1 MYSLNM
7 PVSKIRTKV
16 RQEFERHR
24 YVNQLKTVDVLLFN
38 SHQEFQVSGFFFLVL
53 LGGRGRGGGRR
64 RRRRDGYR
72 RLGREKREEEKRR
85 EEKRGQEKWSED
97 KRSEELKHGSWDIYW
112 TGQDRTH
119 KDVMGKNMLTIWK
132 CNRKP

>member
-1 MYSLNM
+1 MAFFAVLFGEEE
-7 PVSKIRTKV
+7 KEKEKV
-16 RQEFERHR
+16 
-24 YVNQLKTVDVLLFN
+24 
-38 SHQEFQVSGFFFLVL
+38 
-53 LGGRGRGGGRR
+53 
-64 RRRRDGYR
+64 DGYR
-72 RLGREKREEEKRR
+72 RLGRETREEEKRR
-85 EEKRGQEKWSED
+85 EEKRGQEKRSED

>member
-1 MYSLNM
+1 MG
-7 PVSKIRTKV
+7 I
-16 RQEFERHR
+16 
-24 YVNQLKTVDVLLFN
+24 
-38 SHQEFQVSGFFFLVL
+38 
-53 LGGRGRGGGRR
+53 GGWGEKKREE
-64 RRRRDGYR
+64 
-72 RLGREKREEEKRR
+72 EKRREEKRR
-85 EEKRGQEKWSED
+85 EEKRGQEKRSED

>member
-1 MYSLNM
+1 M
-7 PVSKIRTKV
+7 
-16 RQEFERHR
+16 
-24 YVNQLKTVDVLLFN
+24 NQLKTVDVLLFN
-38 SHQEFQVSGFFFLVL
+38 SHQEFQVSGFFAVL
-53 LGGRGRGGGRR
+53 LGMRGRGGGRR
-64 RRRRDGYR
+64 KRRRDGCR

-85 EEKRGQEKWSED
+85 EEKRGEEKRSED